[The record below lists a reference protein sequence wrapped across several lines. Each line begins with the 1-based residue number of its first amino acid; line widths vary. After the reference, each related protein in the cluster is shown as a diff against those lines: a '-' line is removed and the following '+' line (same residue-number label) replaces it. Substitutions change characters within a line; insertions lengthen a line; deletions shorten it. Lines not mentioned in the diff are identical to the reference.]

1 MFTLDS
7 GEHSRTVPL
16 VCSPRAT
23 GEPSRGGGGGS
34 GGMQGAEVVAEWA
47 ENRGSRGKE
56 EERNE
61 T

>member
-1 MFTLDS
+1 MFTLDG

-23 GEPSRGGGGGS
+23 GEPSRGGGGGK
-34 GGMQGAEVVAEWA
+34 QGAEVAAEWA

-56 EERNE
+56 EEECNE